1 MLKLPAPQI
10 LHAAALLLTFLGAL
24 VPPAVLAQPSQEEI
38 FELNIPA
45 QPMADALNA
54 FARATQRQVAASG
67 SAIRDMQ
74 SRAVAGS
81 FTAPAAL
88 ERMLEGSG
96 LIMSSINDVDFS
108 VSPGAGVSKP
118 DTVPERYKLAELTVY
133 GERINRSLQDTQSS
147 ISLYTGEEL
156 DRDVGRDLFDL
167 IDRTP
172 GVTVTGTRLGFTI
185 RGVSGRGI
193 GGAGSGSTI
202 NIMVDGASLPP
213 ERSLLSGPISTWDL
227 AQVEVFRGAQST
239 QTGQNALAGAIH
251 IRSADPIFGQEFKL
265 RVDQGTLDERRYA
278 AAVNVPLGDRA
289 AIRLSAESYETE
301 GDIRNAFT
309 GEEQGDRSLD
319 TYRLKFRVQPTDQLD
334 IIAAYV
340 RADNSFPGFRV
351 DEAPFP
357 QERIASTGTLEG
369 QGENEQYSLRARYE
383 VNDRWNI
390 DLEAAYVENDFF
402 QLISPAPVDPL
413 PLTGGLSFVADTTSF
428 EAGASY
434 GGERVRANVGVFY
447 SKRTNDELFGASFPG
462 FVFLPVPPGVTV
474 TSNSTEDSEITN
486 LAVFGEAEIDLN
498 DRWMLTVGAR
508 FDREEQESL
517 LDGTLTLDPP
527 LFELPPLPAEL
538 LEADYDAFLPKVGI
552 LYRWH
557 EDLSGSFTVQRGY
570 RAGGAE
576 TLLTG
581 GLNEFDPEFTTT
593 YEFALRSQ
601 FLDRALTAN
610 ANVYYTDWE
619 DQQVVVPGPSGTFL
633 DQLTDNAGSSKLYGV
648 ELETTYAPTANT
660 EFYLTAAYA
669 VTELSDFIA
678 ANQLTGEPEN
688 LRGNEFAQAP
698 RWTGSVGVAHRFTNR
713 FDLDLDGGFTDQS
726 FLGIFNDPAQISD
739 SFFIVNA
746 RIGYRMKHWSAH
758 LYARNLFDRQYLT
771 RRRLDDSNTAGD
783 SRVVG
788 VTLTA
793 DF

>member
-1 MLKLPAPQI
+1 M
-10 LHAAALLLTFLGAL
+10 
-24 VPPAVLAQPSQEEI
+24 AQPSPDET
-38 FELNIPA
+38 FELRIPA
-45 QPMADALNA
+45 QPLAEALDA
-54 FARATQRQVAASG
+54 FARATKRQVAASG
-67 SAIRDMQ
+67 AAIRGLQ
-74 SRAVAGS
+74 SRPIAGTL
-81 FTAPAAL
+81 TAQAAL
-88 ERMLEGSG
+88 EQMLEGSG
-96 LIMSSINDVDFS
+96 LVIRTINDVDFS
-108 VSPGAGVSKP
+108 LSSGASPARPASSRS
-118 DTVPERYKLAELTVY
+118 TYELAELTVY
-133 GERINRSLQDTQSS
+133 GERIDRSLQDTQSS

-167 IDRTP
+167 IDRTA
-172 GVTVTGTRLGFTI
+172 GVNVTGTRLGLTI

-202 NIMVDGASLPP
+202 NIMVDGSSLPP

-227 AQVEVFRGAQST
+227 DQVEVFRGAQST
-239 QTGQNALAGAIH
+239 QTGQNALAGAVH
-251 IRSADPIFGQEFKL
+251 IRSADPIFDQEFKL
-265 RVDQGTLDERRYA
+265 RIDQGTLEEQRYA
-278 AAVNVPLGDRA
+278 ASVNVALGERA
-289 AIRLSAESYETE
+289 AVRLSAENYETE

-319 TYRLKFRVQPTDQLD
+319 TYRLKFRVQPTEQLN
-334 IIAAYV
+334 IIAGYT
-340 RADNSFPGFRV
+340 RADNSFPGFAV

-357 QERIASTGTLEG
+357 EERIASTGTLEG
-369 QGENEQYSLRARYE
+369 EAENEQYSLRAMYE
-383 VNDRWNI
+383 LNDRWDL
-390 DLEAAYVENDFF
+390 DLEAAFVENDYF
-402 QLISPAPVDPL
+402 QLISAAPVDPL
-413 PLTGGLSFVADTTSF
+413 PLNGGLSFVADTTSF

-447 SKRTNDELFGASFPG
+447 SKRTNDEVFGASFPG

-486 LAVFGEAEIDLN
+486 FAVFGETEIDLN
-498 DRWMLTVGAR
+498 NRWMLTLGAR
-508 FDREEQESL
+508 FDREEQESRL
-517 LDGTLTLDPP
+517 AGSLTLDPP
-527 LFELPPLPAEL
+527 LFELPPLPDEL
-538 LEADYDAFLPKVGI
+538 VEADYDAFLPKVGI

-557 EDLSGSFTVQRGY
+557 DDLSGSFTVQRGY

-576 TLLTG
+576 TLITG

-601 FLDRALTAN
+601 YLIRTLTAN

-619 DQQVVVPGPSGTFL
+619 DQQVIVPGPSGTFL

-648 ELETTYAPTANT
+648 ELETTYTPSAST

-688 LRGNEFAQAP
+688 LRGNEFSQAP
-698 RWTGSVGVAHRFTNR
+698 RWTGSLGVAHSFSNN
-713 FDLDLDGGFTDQS
+713 FDIDIDGAFTDQS
-726 FLGIFNDPAQISD
+726 FLGIFNDRAQISD

-746 RIGYRMKHWSAH
+746 RVGYRMKHWSAH

-783 SRVVG
+783 SRVMG
-788 VTLTA
+788 ITLTA
-793 DF
+793 NF